1 MLNELDEKAI
11 LKLAGELV
19 NSIIKGLNEI
29 NLETRQKI
37 IELW

>member
-11 LKLAGELV
+11 LKLAGGLV